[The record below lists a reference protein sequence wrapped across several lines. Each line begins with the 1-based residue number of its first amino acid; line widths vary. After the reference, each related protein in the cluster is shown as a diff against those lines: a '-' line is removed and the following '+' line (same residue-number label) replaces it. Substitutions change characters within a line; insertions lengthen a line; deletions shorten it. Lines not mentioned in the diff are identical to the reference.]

1 MVQESPRPRLLLVDD
16 NRDNLAL
23 LRLFLESDRYRLDEA
38 VNGDEAV
45 ALFCAHPSDLVVM
58 DLEMPVVDGYEA
70 TRRIRALEQER
81 NSPPVPILA
90 LTAHALDEH
99 RLRCQEAGFTD
110 FLVKPVR
117 KTTLLR
123 TLLSFLGGDVAPQA
137 APPACE
143 ATDPGRLTALL
154 PLFYE
159 TSGQSLAEARQA
171 LSRGDLDTVRRQG
184 HRLKGSAGSYGFGE
198 LGQAAAALEQAGDTG
213 EAVAAGAALEWATAL
228 LAKARLAWPAGGE

>member
-1 MVQESPRPRLLLVDD
+1 MAQAAPCPRLLLVDD

-23 LRLFLESDRYRLDEA
+23 LRLFLVNARYRLDDA
-38 VNGDEAV
+38 ANGDEAV
-45 ALFCAHPSDLVVM
+45 ALFSAHSYDLVVM

-70 TRRIRALEQER
+70 TRRIRALELER
-81 NSPPVPILA
+81 HSPPVPILA

-117 KTTLLR
+117 KTTMLR
-123 TLLSFLGGDVAPQA
+123 TLLSFLGSGQ
-137 APPACE
+137 PPE
-143 ATDPGRLTALL
+143 TTPLPGSETVDPGRLTVLL

-159 TSGQSLAEARQA
+159 TSRQSLDEARQA
-171 LSRGDLDTVRRQG
+171 LSRGDLETVRRLG

-198 LGQAAAALEQAGDTG
+198 LGQAGAALEQAGET
-213 EAVAAGAALEWATAL
+213 VAAGAALDWATAL
-228 LAKARLAWPAGGE
+228 LAKARLDWPAAGE

>member
-1 MVQESPRPRLLLVDD
+1 MVQVSSCPRLLLVDD

-23 LRLFLESDRYRLDEA
+23 LRLFLESAQYDIDEA

-45 ALFCAHPSDLVVM
+45 ALCSAHHYDLILM

-81 NSPPVPILA
+81 RNPPVPILA

-117 KTTLLR
+117 KTTMLR
-123 TLLSFLGGDVAPQA
+123 TLLAFLGDGRPPETSPPQGD
-137 APPACE
+137 E
-143 ATDPGRLTALL
+143 TMDPGRLTALL

-159 TSGQSLAEARQA
+159 TSRQSLAEARQA
-171 LSRGDLDTVRRQG
+171 LQQGDLETVRRHG

-198 LGQAAAALEQAGDTG
+198 LGQAAAALEQACGNG
-213 EAVAAGAALEWATAL
+213 QSMAAGAALDWATAL
-228 LAKARLAWPAGGE
+228 LDKARLHWPA